1 MSALWESLASADELT
16 VVTHGRTSGREH
28 RVQVWFA
35 VDGEDLWLR
44 TDRDADWYRN
54 LRRERRCVI
63 VAGAERAVAELMP
76 ITDEAAALRR
86 IVELWRAKYGAEWV
100 GDWYVERG
108 RVPVRLRV
116 VEERRLGD
124 GSGGA

>member
-1 MSALWESLASADELT
+1 MSALWEALRSADELT
-16 VVTHGRTSGREH
+16 VVTHGRRSGREH

-35 VDGEDLWLR
+35 VEGEDIWLR

-54 LRRERRCVI
+54 LRREGRCEI
-63 VAGAERAVAELMP
+63 LAGSERAVAEP
-76 ITDEAAALRR
+76 VPVTDEAAALRR

-108 RVPVRLRV
+108 RVPVRLRLAG
-116 VEERRLGD
+116 ERPLRD
-124 GSGGA
+124 AP

>member
-1 MSALWESLASADELT
+1 M
-16 VVTHGRTSGREH
+16 VTRGRRSGREH

-35 VDGEDLWLR
+35 VDGEDIWLR

-54 LRRERRCVI
+54 LRREARCEI
-63 VAGAERAVAELMP
+63 EAGAERAVAQLTP
-76 ITDEAAALRR
+76 VTDEGAALRR

-108 RVPVRLRV
+108 RVPVRLRI
-116 VEERRLGD
+116 VEDAPRR
-124 GSGGA
+124 